1 MGNTFPRI
9 SIAACRVNAELNQR
23 EFADKMGV
31 SLATVVNWES
41 GKTEPTASQLR
52 TISQLSGIPMDFIF
66 VPAKS

>member
-66 VPAKS
+66 VPVKS

>member
-1 MGNTFPRI
+1 MGSAIPRI

>member
-23 EFADKMGV
+23 EFADKMGG

>member
-1 MGNTFPRI
+1 MGNTVPRI

-41 GKTEPTASQLR
+41 GKTEPAASQLR

>member
-9 SIAACRVNAELNQR
+9 SVAACRVNAELNQR

>member
-41 GKTEPTASQLR
+41 GKTEPSASQLR
-52 TISQLSGIPMDFIF
+52 QISELSGVPMDLIF
-66 VPAKS
+66 VPEKA

>member
-9 SIAACRVNAELNQR
+9 SIAAFRVNAELNQR

>member
-9 SIAACRVNAELNQR
+9 SIAACRVNAKLNQR

>member
-41 GKTEPTASQLR
+41 GKTEPIASQLR

>member
-31 SLATVVNWES
+31 SLATVINWES